1 VLVTELFL
9 FAFGQRRG
17 GLARFFLKE
26 AFKMGG
32 YIKEQ
37 VINILIDQL
46 SIPLN
51 EMKDDGNLVKDYFM
65 DKFDL
70 AELTT
75 ALETEFNIIIDD
87 NNAGTWMYVKD
98 VVDYVEEALKPE

>member
-1 VLVTELFL
+1 
-9 FAFGQRRG
+9 
-17 GLARFFLKE
+17 
-26 AFKMGG
+26 MGG

-51 EMKDDGNLVKDYFM
+51 EMKHDGNLVKDYFM